1 MNVKLPGWVTFIL
14 RAATLS
20 FVCLPR
26 FLGKP
31 GANFFKF
38 SMEVIRLTIAQKTFM
53 LRRGRHLRGTPAQ
66 YRPGYGSGAAAPL
79 LRQGRSGL
87 SREEKHPRDGGI
99 CYPNVIKDPSFT
111 RLDLLSCRNVMIYLE
126 PELQNLTLPLKNV
139 YLNLW

>member
-53 LRRGRHLRGTPAQ
+53 LRRGRRPPNIAQDMDPARLRRFFVKEEAD
-66 YRPGYGSGAAAPL
+66 YRVKKNIREMVVFAIQTSSRTRPSPGSTCSVAAT
-79 LRQGRSGL
+79 S
-87 SREEKHPRDGGI
+87 
-99 CYPNVIKDPSFT
+99 
-111 RLDLLSCRNVMIYLE
+111 
-126 PELQNLTLPLKNV
+126 
-139 YLNLW
+139 